1 MSCPKKTRPYGVYVC
16 LFFEDNGRIIL
27 PFFGKIDILR
37 EKKDDV
43 GFLPEAGRAILGGG
57 IFAVVVAT
65 LCRLYGS
72 IFDVSDDYGPVSSG
86 DRAPSST
93 SLLYR
98 CLVVVVDV
106 NPRTVYGPKS
116 LSNPAGTGS
125 SV

>member
-1 MSCPKKTRPYGVYVC
+1 MSCPKDI

-27 PFFGKIDILR
+27 PFFGKIYILR

-43 GFLPEAGRAILGGG
+43 GFLPEAGRAILGG
-57 IFAVVVAT
+57 IFAGVVAT
-65 LCRLYGS
+65 LYRLYGS

-93 SLLYR
+93 SSLLYR